1 VGGRQSAVGGG
12 QRFFRVHIAATVRLP
27 GGCSGPSKHSNKY
40 FHIFHA
46 IPYFC
51 RTMTAAPLKT
61 FIIYARA
68 DAAFKNELLLHLH
81 PFVENGLIQKWVD
94 SDLLPGEDWEKRIEQ
109 ELEAA
114 HLVIMLV
121 SADALSSEFIRK
133 KELKTAI
140 EKKRAG
146 SARVIP
152 VLVRDCMWELNPD
165 IAELQLLPRGDNGR
179 IQGVAAWLSRDSAWT
194 GVCKELH
201 QLIQEIRTHLE
212 KEKAAAE
219 RTRKAEEEARQQ
231 QEAAEKAGRNLR
243 LRDEAFWR
251 KISEGA
257 ARSDDLQHQIELY
270 ESYLQ
275 EDAFSQ
281 HRAEAEEAIETI
293 QAEIEA
299 TERVEA
305 ARRAAEEKRKA
316 EAERKKREAEA
327 AEQKR
332 KEAAEREAEVA
343 RLPARQGFA
352 SAARKK
358 REAKEKE
365 EQKRREKAAQSFI
378 EMVPVEGGPFL
389 LGGTH
394 AVTVPD
400 FEIGKY
406 PVTQKQ
412 WQEIMGNNPSHFK
425 GEDLPVENV
434 SWNDAKAFIQKLN
447 ERFPGRH
454 FRLPSEAEW
463 EYAARGGRL
472 SKGYEYAGSNQLDEV
487 GWYSENSGNKTH
499 PVGLKKAN
507 ELGLHDM
514 SGNVWEWCEDDWH
527 DSYQG
532 APGDGSAWMDKPERG
547 DGRVQRGGSYWSA
560 AKSCRVAYRHSDDP
574 ARRSEI
580 YGFRLVSPF
589 QAG

>member
-1 VGGRQSAVGGG
+1 
-12 QRFFRVHIAATVRLP
+12 
-27 GGCSGPSKHSNKY
+27 
-40 FHIFHA
+40 
-46 IPYFC
+46 
-51 RTMTAAPLKT
+51 MTATPLKT

-68 DAAFKNELLLHLH
+68 DAAFKDELLLHLY
-81 PFVENGLIQKWVD
+81 PFVENKLIEKWVD

-121 SADALSSEFIRK
+121 SAHALSSEFIRK

-146 SARVIP
+146 SARVVP
-152 VLVRDCMWELNPD
+152 VLVRDCMWKLNPD

-194 GVCKELH
+194 NVCEELYP
-201 QLIQEIRTHLE
+201 LIQEIRAHLE

-219 RTRKAEEEARQQ
+219 RARRAEEEARQQ
-231 QEAAEKAGRNLR
+231 QEAAEKAERAR
-243 LRDEAFWR
+243 RRRDETFWK

-257 ARSDDLQHQIELY
+257 TLSDDPQHQIELY

-275 EDAFSQ
+275 EEAFSL
-281 HRAEAEEAIETI
+281 HRTDAEEAIEAI
-293 QAEIEA
+293 QADIEA

-305 ARRAAEEKRKA
+305 ARRAAEEKRQA
-316 EAERKKREAEA
+316 EAERKQREAEA

-332 KEAAEREAEVA
+332 KEAAAAAEREA
-343 RLPARQGFA
+343 RQQKE
-352 SAARKK
+352 AAERQ
-358 REAKEKE
+358 AKEQE
-365 EQKRREKAAQSFI
+365 EQKRREKAAQPFI
-378 EMVPVEGGPFL
+378 EMVPIEGGPFRM
-389 LGGTH
+389 GGEHT
-394 AVTVPD
+394 VTVPD

-412 WQEIMGNNPSHFK
+412 WREIMGDNPSYFE
-425 GEDLPVENV
+425 GGDLPVERV
-434 SWNDAKAFIQKLN
+434 SWDDAKAFIQKLN

-472 SKGYEYAGSNQLDEV
+472 SKGYEYAGSDKLDEV
-487 GWYSENSGNKTH
+487 GWYDKNSEKKTH

-527 DSYQG
+527 SDYKGG
-532 APGDGSAWMDKPERG
+532 APTDSNAWVDRPKRGSS
-547 DGRVQRGGSYWSA
+547 RVLRGGGWNFIARY
-560 AKSCRVAYRHSDDP
+560 CRVSNRDFDMPS
-574 ARRSEI
+574 ARTFDL
-580 YGFRLVSPF
+580 GFRLVSSPR
-589 QAG
+589 G

>member
-1 VGGRQSAVGGG
+1 
-12 QRFFRVHIAATVRLP
+12 
-27 GGCSGPSKHSNKY
+27 
-40 FHIFHA
+40 
-46 IPYFC
+46 
-51 RTMTAAPLKT
+51 MTATPLKT

-68 DAAFKNELLLHLH
+68 DAAFKDELLNHLHL
-81 PFVENGLIQKWVD
+81 FVENRLIEKWVD

-146 SARVIP
+146 SARVVP

-201 QLIQEIRTHLE
+201 KLIQEIRTHLE
-212 KEKAAAE
+212 KEQAAAE
-219 RTRKAEEEARQQ
+219 RARKTEEEARKQ
-231 QEAAEKAGRNLR
+231 QEATEKAARALR
-243 LRDEAFWR
+243 RRDEAFWK

-257 ARSDDLQHQIELY
+257 ARSDDPQHQIELY

-275 EDAFSQ
+275 DDAFSL
-281 HRAEAEEAIETI
+281 HRTEAEEAIETI
-293 QAEIEA
+293 QADIEA

-305 ARRAAEEKRKA
+305 ARQAAEEKRKA
-316 EAERKKREAEA
+316 EAERKQREAEA
-327 AEQKR
+327 AEKKR
-332 KEAAEREAEVA
+332 KEAAEREAE
-343 RLPARQGFA
+343 
-352 SAARKK
+352 AARIAAD
-358 REAKEKE
+358 AKEREERHRKEEAERQAKERE
-365 EQKRREKAAQSFI
+365 EQKRREEAVQAFI
-378 EMVPVEGGPFL
+378 ETVPVEGGPFQF
-389 LGGTH
+389 GGEHT
-394 AVTVPD
+394 VTVPD
-400 FEIGKY
+400 FKIGKY

-412 WQEIMGNNPSHFK
+412 WEEIMGNNPSNFK
-425 GEDLPVENV
+425 GDDLPVESV
-434 SWNDAKAFIQKLN
+434 SWYDVKAFIQKLN
-447 ERFPGRH
+447 ERFPGRQ

-499 PVGLKKAN
+499 PVGQKKSN
-507 ELGLHDM
+507 KLGIHDM

-527 DSYQG
+527 SNYKD
-532 APGDGSAWMDKPERG
+532 APTNGSAWVDSPSGERIACFAAA
-547 DGRVQRGGSYWSA
+547 RGTSA
-560 AKSCRVAYRHSDDP
+560 LNTVACRA
-574 ARRSEI
+574 
-580 YGFRLVSPF
+580 GTTVSR
-589 QAG
+589 ATATSISASA

>member
-1 VGGRQSAVGGG
+1 
-12 QRFFRVHIAATVRLP
+12 
-27 GGCSGPSKHSNKY
+27 
-40 FHIFHA
+40 
-46 IPYFC
+46 
-51 RTMTAAPLKT
+51 
-61 FIIYARA
+61 
-68 DAAFKNELLLHLH
+68 
-81 PFVENGLIQKWVD
+81 
-94 SDLLPGEDWEKRIEQ
+94 
-109 ELEAA
+109 
-114 HLVIMLV
+114 
-121 SADALSSEFIRK
+121 
-133 KELKTAI
+133 
-140 EKKRAG
+140 
-146 SARVIP
+146 
-152 VLVRDCMWELNPD
+152 
-165 IAELQLLPRGDNGR
+165 
-179 IQGVAAWLSRDSAWT
+179 
-194 GVCKELH
+194 
-201 QLIQEIRTHLE
+201 
-212 KEKAAAE
+212 
-219 RTRKAEEEARQQ
+219 
-231 QEAAEKAGRNLR
+231 
-243 LRDEAFWR
+243 
-251 KISEGA
+251 
-257 ARSDDLQHQIELY
+257 
-270 ESYLQ
+270 
-275 EDAFSQ
+275 
-281 HRAEAEEAIETI
+281 
-293 QAEIEA
+293 
-299 TERVEA
+299 VEA

-358 REAKEKE
+358 REAKEKG